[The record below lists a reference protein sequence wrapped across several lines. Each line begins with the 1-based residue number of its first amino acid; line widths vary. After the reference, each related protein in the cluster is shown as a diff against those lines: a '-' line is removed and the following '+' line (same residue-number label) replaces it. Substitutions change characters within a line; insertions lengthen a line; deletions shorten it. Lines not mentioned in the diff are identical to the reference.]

1 MTHEAGSR
9 VGLKGWTTFGL
20 LTAIWGASFLFIKIA
35 LETLPP
41 LTIVAL
47 RLTLG
52 AILVWALVLP
62 RRPSLRRIPWGAMLF
77 VGLTNSAVPF
87 VLITWGEQ
95 YIPSGIA
102 ALVNG
107 AVPIFAA
114 ILSHWALQEERLSLL
129 QWGGVLLGFF
139 SLGWLFF
146 PDVWQAWHGLAT
158 WDGVLGQLAVVLAS
172 VCYAVGTVYARKHLR
187 TFDPFLSAASQL
199 TWGAALLWPLAF
211 AVGSGLSWAAFPPRT
226 LLAIGWLG
234 LLSSGVA
241 YVLYY
246 ALLRIMG
253 ATQVAM
259 VTYVIPIVGLIL
271 GALVLH
277 EPIGWHVILAL
288 GLILTSIVVVNRP
301 AKREPTVAV
310 VRGTGR

>member
-1 MTHEAGSR
+1 MPHR
-9 VGLKGWTTFGL
+9 VGLKGWVVFGV
-20 LTAIWGASFLFIKIA
+20 LTAIWGASFLFIKIS

-62 RRPSLRRIPWGAMLF
+62 RRPRLRDIPWGAMLF
-77 VGLTNSAVPF
+77 VGLTNNAVPF

-95 YIPSGIA
+95 HIPSGVA

-107 AVPIFAA
+107 SVPIFAA
-114 ILSHWALQEERLSLL
+114 LLSHWMLQEERLSAL
-129 QWGGVLLGFF
+129 QWGGVLLGFL

-146 PDVWQAWHGLAT
+146 PDVWQAWHGLDT
-158 WDGVLGQLAVVLAS
+158 WDAVLGQFAVVLAS
-172 VCYAVGTVYARKHLR
+172 VCYAIGTVYARKHLR

-199 TWGAALLWPLAF
+199 TWGAALLWPLALV
-211 AVGSGLSWAAFPPRT
+211 AGPGLSWDAFPART

-246 ALLRIMG
+246 ALLQIMG
-253 ATQVAM
+253 ATQVSM

-271 GALVLH
+271 GALVLQ
-277 EPIGWHVILAL
+277 EPIGGHVLVAL
-288 GLILTSIVVVNRP
+288 GLIVMSIVVVNRP
-301 AKREPTVAV
+301 TRHESPAVV